1 VIVAT
6 GYADD
11 DPVSLGGAAR
21 LLGVSQ
27 TTVRHWIDWG
37 FVPTHTVREQGRT
50 RIQRDDLR
58 RLTKR
63 EDGPSQPREKGG
75 L

>member
-1 VIVAT
+1 MIVAT
-6 GYADD
+6 GYIDD
-11 DPVSLGGAAR
+11 DPVSLGEAAM
-21 LLGVSQ
+21 LLGVSR

-37 FVPTHTVREQGRT
+37 FVPTHTDREQGRT
-50 RIQRDDLR
+50 RIWRDDLR
-58 RLTKR
+58 RLMKR